1 LKALPIV
8 YCNRLD
14 QYVDIYRY
22 RGNQVAASLPS
33 VMHEAWTTGRV
44 HVGKPLML
52 FGTAAGLT
60 FGGMVLLP

>member
-1 LKALPIV
+1 MDV
-8 YCNRLD
+8 YRH
-14 QYVDIYRY
+14 

-60 FGGMVLLP
+60 LGGMLLLP